1 MASLKGQC
9 ELVCQGNQ
17 GTCWH
22 QDCNILRRFASG
34 KFLIENKNGHVRA
47 VVPYDLIFSN
57 AEKNIYKQYN
67 LEADAW
73 ILEAD
78 AKNSIL
84 GQTMAS
90 KLQSKINFTQYS
102 NKK

>member
-9 ELVCQGNQ
+9 ALICTGNQ
-17 GTCWH
+17 RACWH
-22 QDCNILRRFASG
+22 QDCKILRRFTSG
-34 KFLIENKNGHVRA
+34 KFLIENKNGKVQA
-47 VVPYDLIFSN
+47 AVPYDLIFSN

-73 ILEAD
+73 VLEAD